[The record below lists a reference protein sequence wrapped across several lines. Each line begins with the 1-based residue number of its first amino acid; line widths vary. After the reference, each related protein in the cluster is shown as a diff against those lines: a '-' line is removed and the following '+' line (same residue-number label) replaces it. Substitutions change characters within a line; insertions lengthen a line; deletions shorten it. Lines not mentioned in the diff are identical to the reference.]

1 MNDAFHFETLV
12 WDWPIAIYLLLIG
25 ISSGMVIIAVL
36 LKRQILVADAAN
48 DSVIKATAIIAPLA
62 VILGLVIL
70 IFHLARSWTFW
81 YLMVYYNPH
90 SVMSLGVMLF
100 QVYML
105 ALILW
110 IIAIY
115 QAKLVNLPHMAWASR
130 LVRPIAKWEPG
141 LDIIML
147 LLAVLL
153 GVYTGFLLLALTS
166 YPLLNNPVLPLLF
179 LASGLTSAV
188 AMAVFCALVFYKQ
201 SVHSPSLTFIHRLEL
216 PLIIIE
222 LGLLTVFFIGLIF
235 GGGQKEVAALTA
247 LKGFWGAVFWVG
259 IVGLGIVLP
268 IGLRLLC
275 NERIKFN
282 KVYLVA
288 MSGIGLCS
296 VLMLRMFILYAG
308 QMVMA

>member
-1 MNDAFHFETLV
+1 MNAAFHFDTLV

-36 LKRQILVADAAN
+36 LKRHILVINAVN
-48 DSVIKATAIIAPLA
+48 DGIIKATTIIAPLA

-81 YLMVYYNPH
+81 YLMVFYNPH

-100 QVYML
+100 QIYML
-105 ALILW
+105 VLIFW

-115 QAKLVNLPHMAWASR
+115 QEKITDILHPAWVSR
-130 LVRPIAKWEPG
+130 LVRLIARWERG
-141 LDIIML
+141 LDLIMVF
-147 LLAVLL
+147 LAVLL
-153 GVYTGFLLLALTS
+153 SVYTGFLLLALKS

-188 AMAVFCALVFYKQ
+188 AMAIFCALVFYKQ
-201 SVHSPSLTFIHRLEL
+201 SVHSPSLAFIHRLEL
-216 PLIIIE
+216 PLIMIE
-222 LGLLTVFFIGLIF
+222 LVLLAVFFIGLIF
-235 GGGQKEVAALTA
+235 GGGQREVAALTA
-247 LKGFWGAVFWVG
+247 LRGFWGAVFWLG
-259 IVGLGIVLP
+259 IVGLGILLP
-268 IGLRLLC
+268 IALALLC
-275 NERIKFN
+275 SERIKFN
-282 KVYLVA
+282 KAYLVT

-296 VLMLRMFILYAG
+296 VFMLRMFILYAG